1 MKEGSMATKNDTVR
15 ARIDPE
21 LKERAAHVL
30 GAMGLTVS
38 DAIRLMLMRVAA
50 DEALPFPVEVP
61 NATTRA
67 AIREAREGR
76 LRSFDSTDELMADLN
91 APD

>member
-1 MKEGSMATKNDTVR
+1 MPMKNDTVR
-15 ARIDPE
+15 ARIDAE
-21 LKERAAHVL
+21 VKEQAAHVL

-61 NATTRA
+61 NATTLTA
-67 AIREAREGR
+67 MQEARKGR
-76 LRSFDSTDELMADLN
+76 LRSFDTTDELLADLN